1 MKPQYDIAAE
11 MIKIAESQE
20 HKKLFEPLEKL
31 AFSRE
36 GKEEPSEVEAE
47 MRKLEKKANCEC
59 KEKGCKDCDCSCHKE
74 EAKADDGLLVGE
86 PEMATATASFPL
98 NTVQTLMK
106 ISMQLEAEGLD
117 TVSAAALML
126 ADAVVKEAKKKK
138 EKSKS
143 KSMSKSKGKDEKSKS
158 KKMTPKERMEAMRKA
173 KEKAS
178 KSKSKS

>member
-1 MKPQYDIAAE
+1 MKPTYDIAAE

-47 MRKLEKKANCEC
+47 MRKMEKKANCEC
-59 KEKGCKDCDCSCHKE
+59 QEKGCKDCDCSCHKE
-74 EAKADDGLLVGE
+74 TAKADDGLVVGE
-86 PEMATATASFPL
+86 PEMVSAAAFPL

-106 ISMQLEAEGLD
+106 ISMQLEAEGLE

-143 KSMSKSKGKDEKSKS
+143 KSKSVSKSKDEKSKS
-158 KKMTPKERMEAMRKA
+158 KKMTQKERMEAMRKA